1 MPIHSGMLSRVSGAL
16 PVRPGRRKDERTC
29 LYLAAVKGSG

>member
-16 PVRPGRRKDERTC
+16 PVRPGRGKDERTSP
-29 LYLAAVKGSG
+29 YLAAVRGSG